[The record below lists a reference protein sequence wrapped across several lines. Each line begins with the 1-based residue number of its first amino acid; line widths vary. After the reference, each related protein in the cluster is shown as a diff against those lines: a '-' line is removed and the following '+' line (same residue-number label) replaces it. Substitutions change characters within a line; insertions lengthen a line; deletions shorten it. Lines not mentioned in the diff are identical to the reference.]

1 MESVYIKL
9 GIMKNQM
16 WDSQANGC
24 GDFWSRLEFLN
35 PLQVEDGLST
45 RDTTGT
51 GKTQAS
57 GSKQVGRAVK

>member
-9 GIMKNQM
+9 DIMKNQM

-35 PLQVEDGLST
+35 PLQVEDGLSM
-45 RDTTGT
+45 RDTTGN

-57 GSKQVGRAVK
+57 GSKHVGRAVK

>member
-45 RDTTGT
+45 RDTTGN
-51 GKTQAS
+51 